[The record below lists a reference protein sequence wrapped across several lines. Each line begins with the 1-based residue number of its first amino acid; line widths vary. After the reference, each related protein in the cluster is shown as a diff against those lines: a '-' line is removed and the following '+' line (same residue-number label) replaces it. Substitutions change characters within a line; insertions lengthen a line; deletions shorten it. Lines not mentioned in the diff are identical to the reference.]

1 MKKSEFNERLQAIG
15 ALEDVTEI
23 REQLV
28 QLTEDAAADY
38 DNLETLQATN
48 TTLAAENEKIRAA
61 NMKLFLRLGAEDD
74 KTKNPK
80 PEEPKPSES
89 LEFKDL
95 FNEKGE
101 LK

>member
-1 MKKSEFNERLQAIG
+1 MKKSEFNERLQSIG
-15 ALEDVTEI
+15 ALDDVADI
-23 REQLV
+23 REQLI

-38 DNLETLQATN
+38 DNLETLQTTN
-48 TTLAAENEKIRAA
+48 AALTADNEKLRDA

-74 KTKNPK
+74 KSK
-80 PEEPKPSES
+80 EPKQSEPKQPDS